1 MPTTK
6 PKYNPY
12 VPAVFLLIA
21 SAVLML
27 FGSMASPLFP
37 IHTGV
42 DQNTFLTVGR
52 AMCEGDVLYRDI
64 FEQKGPLLYV
74 LHALAYV
81 IDSDGFFGV
90 YLLEVLSF
98 WGYLLLLRRI
108 AAEFASDTAALA
120 ASALSGWLTVISY
133 TFSRGDN
140 AEEFCLPL
148 LAAGLLGLILY
159 TESDRDM
166 PPLSVSLIAG
176 VCAGCVLW
184 IKFTMLGFYIAWVL
198 CVFFITLRRGGIKHA
213 LLAVAQFL
221 LGMLLATL
229 PWLLYFLYH
238 GALYSLWEVYF
249 YANIFLY
256 SGQTTILSRVLSI
269 FTKDFLWNPPLF
281 LAIVIGILWILRAPL
296 PIRKET
302 RLSITAVWF
311 LLYFFLFVG
320 GTRYRYYFLI
330 MALFSVFGFLALARP
345 LAERTQR
352 QLTVPLVCAAG
363 LLSAVLFGNCAG
375 SYLIPAAEYPQ
386 YQFAARMKEGASLL
400 NYRFLDGGF
409 YLAAQSPLPD
419 TRYPLTVNIP
429 RENLPAQFDEQDLL
443 IETAAVDY
451 VVTRY
456 RLDGDPEGKE
466 PPCAALEENYTLIFE
481 TEDGANRKG
490 ARTYGYCLYQ
500 KKEKGGV

>member
-6 PKYNPY
+6 PNHPSYFPLL
-12 VPAVFLLIA
+12 FLLIT

-37 IHTGV
+37 LHTGV

-74 LHALAYV
+74 LHALAYR
-81 IDSDGFFGV
+81 IDSGGFFGV

-98 WGYLLLLRRI
+98 WGYLLLLRKI
-108 AAEFASDTAALA
+108 AAEFVSDSAALA

-133 TFSRGDN
+133 AFSRGDN

-148 LAAGLLGLILY
+148 LAIGLLGLIRY
-159 TESDRDM
+159 TESDRDI
-166 PPLSVSLIAG
+166 PLFAVSLLAG
-176 VCAGCVLW
+176 ACAGCVLW

-198 CVFFITLRRGGIKHA
+198 CVFCIALRRGGIKTA
-213 LLAVAQFL
+213 LLAVGEFL

-229 PWLLYFLYH
+229 PWLLYFLWH
-238 GALYSLWEVYF
+238 NALYSLWEVYF

-256 SGQTTILSRVLSI
+256 SGQTTLLSRVLSV

-281 LAIVIGILWILRAPL
+281 LSIVIGICWILRAPL
-296 PIRKET
+296 PIKKET
-302 RLSITAVWF
+302 RISITAIWF
-311 LLYFFLFVG
+311 GLYFFLFVG

-330 MALFSVFGFLALARP
+330 MALFSVFGFLALLRP
-345 LAERTQR
+345 LAERTHR
-352 QLTVPLVCAAG
+352 RGAVPLICTAG
-363 LLSAVLFGNCAG
+363 LLCTVLFGNCAG

-386 YQFAARMKEGASLL
+386 YQFAEQMGEGASVL

-409 YLAAQSPLPD
+409 YLAAQAPLPD

-429 RENLPAQFDEQDLL
+429 RENLPAQFDEQDQL

-451 VVTRY
+451 VITRY

-481 TEDGANRKG
+481 TEDGANREG